1 MDRLEQKPKSPYRWL
16 LAIPLQLV
24 INVLM
29 VPLGFWADTLFWEK
43 AAQSMM
49 EEQGYVEGHGIPI
62 FSVIIPLIGV
72 AMTLFVIMASIFC
85 TVVLLDR
92 AKKNQQTAMQVHR
105 SKSPYRWLLAI
116 PIQLL
121 NNVLLVPLGSLVD
134 FLLWRAEDSASLG
147 GYSWQ
152 EVSVFAILLPLAGVV
167 VTVLVTIAAIV
178 CTVVSMI
185 RAGIKR

>member
-1 MDRLEQKPKSPYRWL
+1 MDRQEHKPKSPYRWL

-24 INVLM
+24 INALM
-29 VPLGFWADTLFWEK
+29 VPLGFWVDTLLWERT
-43 AAQSMM
+43 AQSMI

-62 FSVIIPLIGV
+62 FSVLIPLIGV
-72 AMTLFVIMASIFC
+72 AVTLFVIMASIFC
-85 TVVLLDR
+85 TVILLLR
-92 AKKNQQTAMQVHR
+92 ARKNQQTAVQIHR
-105 SKSPYRWLLAI
+105 LKSPYRWLLAI

-121 NNVLLVPLGSLVD
+121 ANVLLVPLGSLAD
-134 FLLWRAEDSASLG
+134 FLLWRAEDSAWSA
-147 GYSWQ
+147 GYTWYD
-152 EVSVFAILLPLAGVV
+152 VSVFAILLPLAGVV